1 MTERQSRP
9 VLFVDGPLAG
19 KWREVPAD
27 HYGGRFFEDIDPYD
41 ARGLPLRSGHYTF
54 KTVRVRIGPTEAT
67 VEVAYSETL
76 EGLDALIIR
85 RLFTE
90 EAANALLGL
99 HVIA

>member
-1 MTERQSRP
+1 MTEQQSRP

-19 KWREVPAD
+19 KWRAVPVGQ
-27 HYGGRFFEDIDPYD
+27 YSGRFFEDIDPYD

-67 VEVAYSETL
+67 VEVAFSETG
-76 EGLDALIIR
+76 EDLDALIIR

-99 HVIA
+99 PVIA